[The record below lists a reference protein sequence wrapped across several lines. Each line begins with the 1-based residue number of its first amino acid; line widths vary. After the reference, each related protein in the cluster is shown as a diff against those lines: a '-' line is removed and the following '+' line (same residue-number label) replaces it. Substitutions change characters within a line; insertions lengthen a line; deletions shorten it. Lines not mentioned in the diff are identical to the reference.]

1 MDVKKVLAVALAVC
15 LCAVNIYGQS
25 KQENMAVSNS
35 MPGKDGNKYV
45 PYGERTG
52 NESIV
57 YFTRNLSA
65 EGLINAYEQVCA
77 NIEGRTGVKLHT
89 GEQHGPNIIPRDWVK
104 SLLEKDLPEASIV
117 ETNTY
122 YVGDRYTTE
131 QHRETLKVNG
141 WTFCPVDIMDEED
154 TITLPV
160 KGGKWF
166 GKMAVGS
173 HLTNYNSLVVLTHFK
188 GHTQGGFGGSN
199 KNIGIGCADGR
210 IGKAWIH
217 TTPGQDNQWDI
228 AEEEFMERM
237 TESTKAV
244 ADYFGKHITYVNVM
258 RNMSV
263 SCDCEGVNAE
273 PVVTPNVGILSSTD
287 ILALDQACIDLVY
300 AMTEAEHHDLVER
313 IESRHGLRQLSYMK
327 ELGMGNDRYVLID
340 LDNGGK
346 RITPAE
352 AVKGLKPFVQEQ

>member
-1 MDVKKVLAVALAVC
+1 MKRSVLTIAALSAALFSITMIVM
-15 LCAVNIYGQS
+15 AQS
-25 KQENMAVSNS
+25 NPV
-35 MPGKDGNKYV
+35 PGGDGNKYV
-45 PYGERTG
+45 LYEERTG

-57 YFTRNLSA
+57 YFTRDLSA
-65 EGLINAYEQVCA
+65 EGLIKAYEQVCG
-77 NIEGRTGVKLHT
+77 NIEGRTAVKLHT
-89 GEQHGPNIIPRDWVK
+89 GEQNGPNIIPSEWVK
-104 SLLEKDLPEASIV
+104 ALFQKDLPDATIV

-131 QHRETLKVNG
+131 QHRKTLEVNG

-154 TITLPV
+154 TLTLPV
-160 KGGKWF
+160 CGGKWF
-166 GKMAVGS
+166 DRMSMGS
-173 HLTNYNSLVVLTHFK
+173 HIADYNSLVVLTHFK

-217 TTPGQDNQWDI
+217 TTPGQDDQWDI
-228 AEEEFMERM
+228 AKEEFMERM
-237 TESTKAV
+237 TESSKAV
-244 ADYFGKHITYVNVM
+244 VDHFGKRITYVNVM

-263 SCDCEGVNAE
+263 SCDCEGLNAE
-273 PVVTPNVGILSSTD
+273 PVVTPNVGILSSAD
-287 ILALDQACIDLVY
+287 ILALDQACVDLVY

-313 IESRHGLRQLSYMK
+313 IETRHGLRQLSYMK

-352 AVKGLKPFVQEQ
+352 AVKGLKPFVREQ